1 MARAASSWH
10 RSESERAHPRRCSP
24 GYSRVAAWTTCT
36 CATPKLGA
44 SWRAS
49 RRLALRPFSDPVARS
64 RSQSCR
70 AVGRIGELAA
80 AERETAAAD
89 AFRKPGLQALELRDA
104 LVDTRGPAS
113 REARPVPP
121 GRRALRRQLGE
132 LCADLLERQADP
144 LGEDD
149 ERDAPQRRPREAPVP
164 GARAL
169 GLDEAA
175 LLVEA
180 QRRSGDAAAARNLL
194 NGQQVV
200 HGASLA
206 HPALDFKFT

>member
-1 MARAASSWH
+1 MGAFRFSGIPEAVAREV
-10 RSESERAHPRRCSP
+10 RESLRAP
-24 GYSRVAAWTTCT
+24 GYGHPAHREQAHGYGPCRLCLRTFRV
-36 CATPKLGA
+36 GA
-44 SWRAS
+44 DERI
-49 RRLALRPFSDPVARS
+49 LFTYNPFHEP
-64 RSQSCR
+64 
-70 AVGRIGELAA
+70 GELPAPGPVFIH
-80 AERETAAAD
+80 AEPCQRYD
-89 AFRKPGLQALELRDA
+89 AFELRDA

-144 LGEDD
+144 LGEDY
-149 ERDAPQRRPREAPVP
+149 ERDAPQRRARKAPVP

-180 QRRSGDAAAARNLL
+180 QRRGGDAAAARNLL
-194 NGQQVV
+194 NGQQVL
-200 HGASLA
+200 H
-206 HPALDFKFT
+206 